1 MWWFGLADTDQDR
14 GQRPEQDSQVGRG
27 RTDGAGSVSAP
38 DGAADDDLQQQEE
51 SDAEINDLVMR
62 LLPWGV
68 SFLTHL
74 GLILLAVF
82 IVWSAID
89 SSDKDKQPII
99 PIAKL
104 SKTPGAPVK
113 TRMTQS
119 IARSSPSR
127 RSVLS
132 TNESTAP
139 SRSKTPSESTLIG
152 VHGGAGGGSN
162 PFSTDIGT
170 GTGIGAQF
178 FGTGGNAYRIVY
190 LIDATGSLIDSLDY
204 VIIELKRSINDLS
217 SKQEFTVIFFQGDQI
232 KEVTPK
238 GMKKATPRNK
248 ARVIEWIDPSSGNVT
263 PMLPGNPVP
272 ALRLALK
279 YRPELVFILSDNI
292 TGSGRY
298 EIDQRHLLKEV
309 EKANKNR
316 TAINTIQFLY
326 PDKLEEYGLK
336 PTLEMIA
343 ARNGGTYNFV
353 DARELGIE

>member
-1 MWWFGLADTDQDR
+1 MGWFGLSDTDQGR
-14 GQRPEQDSQVGRG
+14 GKNPDQDSRHGP
-27 RTDGAGSVSAP
+27 AGPDEAAAAAP
-38 DGAADDDLQQQEE
+38 DGPADDDPQQ
-51 SDAEINDLVMR
+51 DPDGEINDLAMR

-68 SFLTHL
+68 SFLTHA

-89 SSDKDKQPII
+89 GGDKDKQPII

-104 SKTPGAPVK
+104 SQTPGAPVK
-113 TRMTQS
+113 MRTTQS
-119 IARSSPSR
+119 ISRSSSR
-127 RSVLS
+127 QRAMVTQNNSIS
-132 TNESTAP
+132 PNPT
-139 SRSKTPSESTLIG
+139 KTPTKSTLIG
-152 VHGGAGGGSN
+152 VRGGAAGGSN

-170 GTGIGAQF
+170 DTGITAKF

-204 VIIELKRSINDLS
+204 VIIELKRSINQLS
-217 SKQEFTVIFFQGDQI
+217 SKQSFTVIFFQGDQV
-232 KEVTPK
+232 KEVLPRGMKIATPK
-238 GMKKATPRNK
+238 NK
-248 ARVIEWIDPSSGNVT
+248 AKVIEWIDPSSGNVT

-298 EIDQRHLLKEV
+298 EIDQRHLLNEV
-309 EKANKNR
+309 EKANRAR

-343 ARNGGTYNFV
+343 TRNGGEYRFV